1 MVVHESSAAP
11 STSGVEQFGVDTIPD
26 AARTS
31 SPRDLIAI
39 LWGGN
44 MALSVGVFGW
54 LCILYG
60 LSWWASV
67 GAMVAGTAVGALAVT
82 PMALL
87 GLRSGTNNSVA
98 SGAYFGVQGRLV
110 ASVIGLLL
118 CLGYVALTIWTGGE
132 ALVVGLDRL
141 TGSQGGTVQ
150 YVIGYAV
157 LAAAV
162 GLVAIYGYG
171 WLLRI
176 NRIIVAVVGTAMVL
190 SVVGLWGQFDAT
202 YPGVPDQYAL
212 GTFWPTWLLA
222 ALTAGVAGPLS
233 YVTQIGDWTRYISPR
248 RHQPRQVLASLFVGL
263 LVGLLIPTL
272 WGAFTSS
279 ILFDENSFVAGVLG
293 GAPAWLVVPLLVAA
307 LIGSLGQG
315 GMNLYS
321 MGLDL
326 DAILPRLSR
335 VQATAVVTLTSTVLV
350 YLGTFVWQAE
360 TAVTTFVVVLT
371 SLATPW
377 AVITLLAHRGTRGR
391 FDRDSLQVFNQR
403 RIGGIY
409 WYRGGWNAAALIAW
423 ASGSLVGVLSNA
435 TDSYV
440 GPLAEAAGG
449 IDISFLTS
457 AVVAAVVYRAL
468 IGLRPQWLAQPAAER
483 DV

>member
-11 STSGVEQFGVDTIPD
+11 SAAGVEQFGVDTIPD
-26 AARTS
+26 EARTS

-82 PMALL
+82 PMALP
-87 GLRSGTNNSVA
+87 GLRAGTNNSVA

-141 TGSQGGTVQ
+141 TGSQGGTAQ

-176 NRIIVAVVGTAMVL
+176 NRIIVAVVGAAMVL
-190 SVVGLWGQFDAT
+190 SVIGLWSRFDAA
-202 YPGVPDQYAL
+202 YPGAPDQYAL

-248 RHQPRQVLASLFVGL
+248 RHHPRTVLGSLFVGL
-263 LVGLLIPTL
+263 FVGLLIPTL
-272 WGAFTSS
+272 WGAFTAS

-293 GAPAWLVVPLLVAA
+293 GAPGWLVVPLLVAA
-307 LIGSLGQG
+307 VVGSLGQG

-335 VQATAVVTLTSTVLV
+335 VQATVVVTLTSTVLV

-391 FDRDSLQVFNQR
+391 FDRESLQVFNR
-403 RIGGIY
+403 RRTGGLY
-409 WYRGGWNAAALIAW
+409 WYRGGWNAAALISW
-423 ASGSLVGVLSNA
+423 AAGSLVGVLSNA

-468 IGLRPQWLAQPAAER
+468 IELRPSWLAQPAAGH
-483 DV
+483 DA